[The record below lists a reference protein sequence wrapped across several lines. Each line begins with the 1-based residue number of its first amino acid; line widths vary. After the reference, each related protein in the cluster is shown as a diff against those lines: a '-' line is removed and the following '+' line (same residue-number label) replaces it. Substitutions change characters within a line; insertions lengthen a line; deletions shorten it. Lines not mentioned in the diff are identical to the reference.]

1 MSAEDDRFAVTPE
14 LMRQVIEEHRG
25 IIRAGCYV
33 PTRHEVA
40 TAEPRLLEAALIDW
54 WWESPTALIPTYGQV
69 QEVLSIL
76 RARPDASSDGIQSI
90 LRQAPKDA
98 DFF

>member
-1 MSAEDDRFAVTPE
+1 MSTVDDRFGVTPE
-14 LMRQVIEEHRG
+14 IMRQVLEEHRG

-40 TAEPRLLEAALIDW
+40 TAEPKLLEAALVGW

-69 QEVLSIL
+69 QEVLNIL
-76 RARPDASSDGIQSI
+76 RARPDASNDGIQRI

-98 DFF
+98 DFI